1 MSRAR
6 HEATVSYQPATDAQP
21 PHPARVPVNQRGMV
35 MMMVLLMLGV
45 LSLLASA
52 AAVRTAMDLRE
63 GGAERLTRASYR
75 LGEAGTLGVLTLA
88 SQMQGGFSDYI
99 AAKTDKSLSMSDMG
113 DGLLA
118 LTGTDNSFGRE
129 LGGIGAVGFTT
140 LVQDSDAASAAGYDV
155 GRYCFRTYRMI
166 TTSQLGS
173 LAPTSVQQAMVSGQT
188 RLQATM
194 TVGPVPCGQ

>member
-1 MSRAR
+1 MSHRQTTA
-6 HEATVSYQPATDAQP
+6 APVPSAVPA
-21 PHPARVPVNQRGMV
+21 NQRGMV
-35 MMMVLLMLGV
+35 MMMVMLMLGL

-52 AAVRTAMDLRE
+52 AAMRTAMDIRE
-63 GGAERLTRASYR
+63 GSAERLTRASYR

-99 AAKTDKSLSMSDMG
+99 SAKTNKTLTMQDMG

-118 LTGTDNSFGRE
+118 LSGNDLSFGRE
-129 LGGIGAVGFTT
+129 LKGMGSVGFTT
-140 LVQDSDAASAAGYDV
+140 LVQDSDAASAAGYDM

-173 LAPTSVQQAMVSGQT
+173 AAPKNLQEAMVSGQT

>member
-1 MSRAR
+1 MRAR
-6 HEATVSYQPATDAQP
+6 IEATVSDHPTATELPPSAAEAVPAS
-21 PHPARVPVNQRGMV
+21 QRGMV
-35 MMMVLLMLGV
+35 MMMVMLMLGL
-45 LSLLASA
+45 LSLLTSA
-52 AAVRTAMDLRE
+52 AAVRTAMDMRE

-88 SQMQGGFSDYI
+88 SQMQGGFADYI
-99 AAKTDKSLSMSDMG
+99 AAKTNKTLSMADMG
-113 DGLLA
+113 DSLLT
-118 LTGTDNSFGRE
+118 LTGSDNSFGHE
-129 LGGIGAVGFTT
+129 LSGIGTVGFTT

-173 LAPTSVQQAMVSGQT
+173 AAPANVQEAMVSGQT

>member
-1 MSRAR
+1 
-6 HEATVSYQPATDAQP
+6 
-21 PHPARVPVNQRGMV
+21 MV
-35 MMMVLLMLGV
+35 MMMVMLMLGL

-52 AAVRTAMDLRE
+52 AAMRTAMDIRE
-63 GGAERLTRASYR
+63 GNAERLTRASYR

-99 AAKTDKSLSMSDMG
+99 GAKANKTLTMQDMG

-118 LTGTDNSFGRE
+118 LSGTDLSFGRE
-129 LGGIGAVGFTT
+129 LKGFASVGFTT

-173 LAPTSVQQAMVSGQT
+173 AAPKNLQEAMVSGQT